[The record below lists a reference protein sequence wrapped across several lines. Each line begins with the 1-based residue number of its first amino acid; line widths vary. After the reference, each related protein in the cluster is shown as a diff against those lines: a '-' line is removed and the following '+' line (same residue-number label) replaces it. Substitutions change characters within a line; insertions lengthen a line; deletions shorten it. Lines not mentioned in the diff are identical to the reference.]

1 MLYYA
6 IKLVVSAL
14 IILAVSEL
22 AKRLPGFAALVASLP
37 LISVL
42 AFIWMH
48 LEGSSNA
55 AVADLSG
62 QIFWLVIPS
71 LLLFV
76 ALAFLLRHGVDF
88 WLGLAVSAGLTVG
101 AYLAL
106 LPVLRKFGVQL

>member
-1 MLYYA
+1 MFYYA
-6 IKLVVSAL
+6 IKLIVTAL

-37 LISVL
+37 LTSLL
-42 AFIWMH
+42 AFVWMRM
-48 LEGSSNA
+48 EGSGNTA
-55 AVADLSG
+55 IADLSA

-76 ALAFLLRHGVDF
+76 AFAFLLRHGVDF
-88 WLGLAVSAGLTVG
+88 WLGLTISAGLTVV

>member
-6 IKLVVSAL
+6 TKLLVSAL

-37 LISVL
+37 LISLL
-42 AFIWMH
+42 AFIWMW
-48 LEGSSNA
+48 LEGAGNA
-55 AVADLSG
+55 AIADLSG

-88 WLGLAVSAGLTVG
+88 WLGLAVSAGLTVV

-106 LPVLRKFGVQL
+106 LPVLT

>member
-22 AKRLPGFAALVASLP
+22 AKRLPGVAALVASLP
-37 LISVL
+37 LVSLL
-42 AFIWMH
+42 AFVWMR
-48 LEGSSNA
+48 LEGASNA
-55 AVADLSG
+55 AIADLSG

-88 WLGLAVSAGLTVG
+88 WLGLAISAGLTVG

>member
-6 IKLVVSAL
+6 IKLLVSAL
-14 IILAVSEL
+14 MILAVSEL
-22 AKRLPGFAALVASLP
+22 AKRLPGVAALVASLP
-37 LISVL
+37 LVTLL
-42 AFIWMH
+42 AFIWMR
-48 LEGSSNA
+48 LEGVSNA
-55 AVADLSG
+55 AIADLSG

-88 WLGLAVSAGLTVG
+88 WLGLAISAGLTVG